1 MGRDGAGSN
10 NNRGTQLM
18 VFRTRLAWLLL
29 APAMLTMVFAACG
42 GGDDD
47 DGGGGGGT
55 GSDEAFV
62 ASICKSFNT
71 FSTDLDKV
79 MKDASSLTDEK
90 AAAKKF
96 AEPFDKLAT
105 NFANAKPPKDL
116 KDWHSDASKVLKDA
130 AKAMKDGDLA
140 ALENLDDLPD
150 PPSGASDR
158 LEKIAKDNK
167 DCQAADFAFGE

>member
-1 MGRDGAGSN
+1 
-10 NNRGTQLM
+10 M

-29 APAMLTMVFAACG
+29 APAMLAMVFAACG

-150 PPSGASDR
+150 TPSGASDR
-158 LEKIAKDNK
+158 LEKIDKDTK
-167 DCQAADFAFGE
+167 D

>member
-1 MGRDGAGSN
+1 VGRDGVGSN

-29 APAMLTMVFAACG
+29 APAMLAMVFAACG

>member
-1 MGRDGAGSN
+1 
-10 NNRGTQLM
+10 M

-29 APAMLTMVFAACG
+29 APAMLAMVFAACG

-90 AAAKKF
+90 AAAKK
-96 AEPFDKLAT
+96 
-105 NFANAKPPKDL
+105 
-116 KDWHSDASKVLKDA
+116 
-130 AKAMKDGDLA
+130 
-140 ALENLDDLPD
+140 
-150 PPSGASDR
+150 
-158 LEKIAKDNK
+158 
-167 DCQAADFAFGE
+167 